1 MQKILITGSNRG
13 IGLALV
19 KEYLSR
25 GNVQIFATCR
35 TPDKANEL
43 RQLAADNPVLVIPLE
58 INDEASITAS
68 VELVKQHT
76 DSLDLLINN
85 AGINPKEDGTRNF
98 GSFNASSIGHVVTSN
113 SVSPVIVT
121 QAYTSLLKKGNNP
134 RVVMVSS
141 QMGSITRATS
151 SAIAYRMSKAAMNM
165 SAKALS
171 QILESEGI
179 TVITT
184 HPGWVQTD
192 MGGSSAPVKPVDSA
206 AGLVDV
212 IEGLSAADN
221 GKFFNYTGEEIPW

>member
-35 TPDKANEL
+35 NPDKAEEL
-43 RQLAADNPVLVIPLE
+43 QKLAADNPVIVIPLDV
-58 INDEASITAS
+58 NDEESITAS
-68 VELVKQHT
+68 VNLVKQNT

-85 AGINPKEDGTRNF
+85 AGINPREDSVRHF
-98 GSFNASSIGHVVTSN
+98 GSLKASNIEHVLTSN
-113 SVSPVIVT
+113 SISPLIVT
-121 QAYTSLLKKGNNP
+121 QAYVPLLKKGNHP

-141 QMGSITRATS
+141 QMGSIARAGS
-151 SAIAYRMSKAAMNM
+151 SSLAYRMSKAAMNM
-165 SAKALS
+165 SAKVLS
-171 QILESEGI
+171 QILASEGI

-192 MGGSSAPVKPVDSA
+192 MGGSSAPVRPVDSA
-206 AGLVDV
+206 AGLAEV
-212 IEGLSAADN
+212 IGGLSAADN